1 MCRATAAFL
10 TTWLFVALGCVS
22 GAQRA
27 GSTAKSLSPT
37 TQPAALYFP
46 DRFDWQHKKP
56 EEVGMDAAR
65 LDEAV
70 KQVIASENPAT
81 KDMGLYLATTFGAK
95 SRSTRRLVPSKTA
108 ALPTDSSSAMGISLP
123 SGATRGAWT

>member
-1 MCRATAAFL
+1 MVNGFVLRTEVPSRTRDVGTISAVARRNKMCRATAAFL
-10 TTWLFVALGCVS
+10 TTCLFVALGCVS

-27 GSTAKSLSPT
+27 GSTAKSLSPA
-37 TQPAALYFP
+37 TQPALYFP

-81 KDMGLYLATTFGAK
+81 KDMGLYLATTFGAHE
-95 SRSTRRLVPSKTA
+95 PF
-108 ALPTDSSSAMGISLP
+108 
-123 SGATRGAWT
+123 